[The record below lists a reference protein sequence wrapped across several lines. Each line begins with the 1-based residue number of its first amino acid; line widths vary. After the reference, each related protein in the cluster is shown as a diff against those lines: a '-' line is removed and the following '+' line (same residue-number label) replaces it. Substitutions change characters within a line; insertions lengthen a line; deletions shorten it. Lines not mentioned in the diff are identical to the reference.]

1 VSFCG
6 PPTWW
11 ALSPVSNRTLET
23 AVIWPYDAAVHRIFS
38 IPDVASNVILGLPLG
53 VLLVAAL
60 GDVLILAAG
69 AVGGAALHACYR
81 AMLDS
86 A

>member
-1 VSFCG
+1 MLLGGLVGAAFRDAG
-6 PPTWW
+6 IRAPAVW
-11 ALSPVSNRTLET
+11 AAGL
-23 AVIWPYDAAVHRIFS
+23 AAVLE
-38 IPDVASNVILGLPLG
+38 AGQ
-53 VLLVAAL
+53 LLERSHHAAL

-69 AVGGAALHACYR
+69 AVGGAALHARYR

>member
-1 VSFCG
+1 VLLGGLVGAASRDVG
-6 PPTWW
+6 IRPPTVW
-11 ALSPVSNRTLET
+11 AGGL
-23 AVIWPYDAAVHRIFS
+23 AAVLE
-38 IPDVASNVILGLPLG
+38 AGQ
-53 VLLVAAL
+53 LLERSHHAAL